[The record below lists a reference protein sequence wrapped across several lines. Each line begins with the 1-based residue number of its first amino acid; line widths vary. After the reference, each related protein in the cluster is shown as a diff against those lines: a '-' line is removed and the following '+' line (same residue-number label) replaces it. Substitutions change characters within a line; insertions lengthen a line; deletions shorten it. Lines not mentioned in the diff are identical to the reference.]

1 MQAERWERLT
11 LRGRWHWLGTD
22 VLLQK
27 FDVSNG
33 LVWRFP
39 YKGQVSLQGLVRVGD
54 SITIFKA
61 RQQLGARRNEDK
73 RASSFIIR
81 HFASLK
87 QKAHEIPAA
96 PHCHCK
102 TKHGTRRD
110 LCCSSQVNFL
120 WWNFHR
126 RLWNQKKTLSKKKK
140 KKPTTQ
146 HPTTFA
152 LTICVGCA
160 GYRVPDYSFVV
171 RNCTG
176 SWLESSSPFITTL
189 TTLH

>member
-1 MQAERWERLT
+1 MKAERWERLKQQGHQH
-11 LRGRWHWLGTD
+11 RSGTD
-22 VLLQK
+22 VFLQK

-73 RASSFIIR
+73 CASSFIIR
-81 HFASLK
+81 CFASLK

-102 TKHGTRRD
+102 TKHGTHRD

-120 WWNFHR
+120 WWNLHQHP
-126 RLWNQKKTLSKKKK
+126 WNQKKTLSKKT
-140 KKPTTQ
+140 PQ

-171 RNCTG
+171 WNCTG
-176 SWLESSSPFITTL
+176 SWLQCSSPWIIML
-189 TTLH
+189 TTLR

>member
-1 MQAERWERLT
+1 MF
-11 LRGRWHWLGTD
+11 
-22 VLLQK
+22 LQK
-27 FDVSNG
+27 SDVSNG
-33 LVWRFP
+33 LIRRFP

-54 SITIFKA
+54 SITVFKA

-73 RASSFIIR
+73 CASSFIIR
-81 HFASLK
+81 HFVSLK

-110 LCCSSQVNFL
+110 LCCSSQVNFCDGISIGTCEIKRKPC
-120 WWNFHR
+120 H
-126 RLWNQKKTLSKKKK
+126 K
-140 KKPTTQ
+140 KKPKPQ

-160 GYRVPDYSFVV
+160 GYGVPDYRFVV
-171 RNCTG
+171 
-176 SWLESSSPFITTL
+176 
-189 TTLH
+189 